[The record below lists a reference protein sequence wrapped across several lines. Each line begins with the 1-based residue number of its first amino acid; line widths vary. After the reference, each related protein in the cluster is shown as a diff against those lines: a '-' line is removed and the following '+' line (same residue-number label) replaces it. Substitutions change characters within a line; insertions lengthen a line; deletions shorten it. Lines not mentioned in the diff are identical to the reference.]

1 MVMRVGVRVV
11 MRVRVGVKMVMRIL
25 VMEDGDEGNGGW

>member
-11 MRVRVGVKMVMRIL
+11 MRVRVGVKMVMRI
-25 VMEDGDEGNGGW
+25 MEDGDKGNGGW

>member
-11 MRVRVGVKMVMRIL
+11 MRVRVGVKMVMRI
-25 VMEDGDEGNGGW
+25 MEDGDEGNGGW

>member
-11 MRVRVGVKMVMRIL
+11 MRVRVGVKMVMRI
-25 VMEDGDEGNGGW
+25 MDGDEGNGGW